1 MAGTAYETDV
11 AAWVR
16 EQAQWLRERR
26 FEALDIEHLA
36 DEIEDVAK
44 SEEHE
49 LERRLA
55 ILLAHLLG
63 WSHQPERR
71 AKHWRLAMS
80 AQRKAVAYPLKESP
94 SLKSKFN
101 DPEWLDGVWA
111 DALDIATRETG
122 LWYEAFPETCP
133 WTITDILDPDW
144 LPNEG

>member
-1 MAGTAYETDV
+1 MAGIAYETDV
-11 AAWVR
+11 AAWAW

-26 FEALDIEHLA
+26 FDALDIEHLA

-44 SEEHE
+44 SEQRE

-55 ILLAHLLG
+55 ILLAHLLR
-63 WSHQPERR
+63 WLHQPERR
-71 AKHWRLAMS
+71 TKSWRLAMS
-80 AQRKAVAYPLKESP
+80 AQRKAVAYPVKESP
-94 SLKSKFN
+94 SLRHLFD

-111 DALDIATRETG
+111 DAIIAVLAEVELDN
-122 LWYEAFPETCP
+122 LPEVCP